1 MEKSLRENEECG
13 LLPRMGEYI
22 HSFTTA
28 SFTLKDHEMRP
39 FAKMLLD
46 TEAYLIIAIFCSQ
59 KMSGRDLYVS

>member
-1 MEKSLRENEECG
+1 MEKTLRENVQCG
-13 LLPRMGEYI
+13 LFPRMGEYI

-46 TEAYLIIAIFCSQ
+46 TEAYFIIAIFLFP
-59 KMSGRDLYVS
+59 KNVR